1 VTQILEFMGVNRI
14 ITVDLHCLQAQGFV
28 SNKVV
33 FDDYE
38 GAFAGL
44 SYFLDSSVIPNKDE
58 VCVVSPDA
66 GGMKRAKAF
75 HGHFGYHGYDQVG
88 LAMISKERKQANQV
102 DSMTLIGDVKGK
114 TCIIVDDMID
124 TAGTLVTAAK
134 LLKDSGAS
142 RVFAF
147 ATHGIFSGPAAERI
161 AKSDLEK
168 VIVTDSMTVT
178 PEFKAVAGDKFK
190 QISLDLLLAEV
201 IRRTHQRED
210 TQDLLKI
217 PVY

>member
-1 VTQILEFMGVNRI
+1 MVSACKRAGARSVTVVTPYFGYARQDRRFNNQAVPVSSADVTQILEFIGVNRI
-14 ITVDLHCLQAQGFV
+14 VTVDLHCLQAQGFV

-44 SYFLDSSVIPNKDE
+44 SYFLDNKVIPNKDD

-75 HGHFGYHGYDQVG
+75 HDHFGYHGHDKVG

-102 DSMTLIGDVKGK
+102 DSMQLVGNVEGK
-114 TCIIVDDMID
+114 TCIIVDDMVD
-124 TAGTLVTAAK
+124 TAGTLCQAAK
-134 LLKDSGAS
+134 LLKESGAKK
-142 RVFAF
+142 VFAF

-161 AKSDLEK
+161 SN
-168 VIVTDSMTVT
+168 S
-178 PEFKAVAGDKFK
+178 
-190 QISLDLLLAEV
+190 
-201 IRRTHQRED
+201 
-210 TQDLLKI
+210 
-217 PVY
+217 